1 MEKNPDILKEL
12 GQKKQKGQV
21 LVGFAAETQNL
32 IQYAQSK
39 LEKKNLDM
47 IVANDVSKPQAGFN
61 VDTNLIKL
69 LKRDGSIE
77 ELPLMSKKD
86 LAYIILNHVMKIY
99 QQHN

>member
-1 MEKNPDILKEL
+1 MKER

>member
-1 MEKNPDILKEL
+1 MVIVYNDCVVWSWVHSSYLPYFSWKF
-12 GQKKQKGQV
+12 G
-21 LVGFAAETQNL
+21 
-32 IQYAQSK
+32 K

-77 ELPLMSKKD
+77 ELPLMSKKE
-86 LAYIILNHVMKIY
+86 LAYIILDRVMKLRK
-99 QQHN
+99 